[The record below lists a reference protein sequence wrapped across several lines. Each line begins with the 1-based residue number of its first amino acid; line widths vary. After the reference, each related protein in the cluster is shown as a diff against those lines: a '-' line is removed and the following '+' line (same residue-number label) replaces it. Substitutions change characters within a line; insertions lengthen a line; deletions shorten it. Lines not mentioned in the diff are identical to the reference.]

1 VTWVITMKW
10 LVVVLA
16 VIGLLTIGV
25 WGEETLEVV
34 FLPVG
39 HGNCTLLDCGYWET
53 LVDAGCKKYWVDFDV
68 CRSILAPLISPPIET
83 FVVSHW
89 DRDHYG
95 AFEAILEEYG
105 IVSLWRSEDP
115 PDEASGQDI
124 LAEWERSICTR
135 CLAYGSPSQNFA
147 SSCVVWEV
155 LHPPQGCAGDDDDMS
170 LVLKATYGNV
180 VFLFTGDI
188 HGQTSASDSEACTG
202 TQNAV
207 MQRYPDGC
215 TAEEETVV
223 LMLPHHAS
231 GRQFCPGFIKWAQ
244 ADILIAAC
252 REDEFTIRED
262 LDAIGIPYYITG
274 EERPI
279 IVRTDGACVRIY
291 LDVEEVSPELTLGNC
306 PE

>member
-1 VTWVITMKW
+1 MKR

-25 WGEETLEVV
+25 WGEETLDVV

-39 HGNCTLLDCGYWET
+39 HGNCTLLDCGCWEIM
-53 LVDAGCKKYWVDFDV
+53 VDAGCKKYWVDFDD
-68 CRSILAPLISPPIET
+68 CGRILARLISPPIET
-83 FVVSHW
+83 FVLSHW
-89 DRDHYG
+89 DRDHHG
-95 AFEAILEEYG
+95 GMAKIFEDYG

-115 PDEASGQDI
+115 PDEATGQRI
-124 LAEWERSICTR
+124 LAEWERSTCTR
-135 CLAYGSPSQNFA
+135 CLAYESPSQSFM
-147 SSCVVWEV
+147 SGCLVWEV
-155 LHPPQGCAGDDDDMS
+155 LHPLHGCAGDDDDMS

-180 VFLFTGDI
+180 VFLVTGDI

-207 MQRYPDGC
+207 MHRYPDGC
-215 TAEEETVV
+215 TIEEEVVV

-231 GRQFCPGFIKWAQ
+231 ETHFCAGFIKWAK
-244 ADILIAAC
+244 ADVLIAPC

-262 LDAIGIPYYITG
+262 LDTIGIPYYITG

-279 IVRTDGACVRIY
+279 VVCTDGTCVRIY
-291 LDVEEVSPELTLGNC
+291 LNLEEVPPVLTLGNC

>member
-1 VTWVITMKW
+1 MKR

-39 HGNCTLLDCGYWET
+39 HGNCTLLDCGYWEIT
-53 LVDAGCKKYWVDFDV
+53 VDAGCKKYWADFVV

-83 FVVSHW
+83 FVLTHW

-95 AFEAILEEYG
+95 AFETILEEYG
-105 IVSLWRSEDP
+105 ITSLWRSEDH
-115 PDEASGQDI
+115 PDEASVQDD
-124 LAEWERSICTR
+124 LAEWERSTCTR
-135 CLAYGSPSQNFA
+135 FLAHQSPSQSFT
-147 SSCVVWEV
+147 SGCLVWEV
-155 LHPPQGCAGDDDDMS
+155 LHPLHGCAGDDDDMS

-188 HGQTSASDSEACTG
+188 HGQASASDSEACTG

-215 TAEEETVV
+215 TIEEEVVV

-231 GRQFCPGFIKWAQ
+231 EMHFCAELIKWAK
-244 ADILIAAC
+244 ADVLIAAC
-252 REDEFTIRED
+252 QEDEFTIRED
-262 LDAIGIPYYITG
+262 LETIGIPYYITG

-279 IVRTDGACVRIY
+279 VVRTDGTCVRVY
-291 LDVEEVSPELTLGNC
+291 LDVSEVPPELTLGDC